1 MGIGRDRTRKRRG
14 QASLIHKREK
24 YFRLVDQGTSFAEVS
39 RVVSINLRTGKR
51 WRNGRHASGGR
62 KVVPPVNAR
71 ALPSGRSRY
80 LREADR
86 IHKPTRCGRRPGS
99 VPWPSLAAA
108 RPWSAAR
115 SAAIGTRATAG
126 TAPCR
131 PGPART
137 PAGRAPSSG
146 GSDRTLICGSFI
158 LRILAALHKNQA
170 TSAKATR
177 RRVATTAA
185 PTSAAVKRMCGSHI
199 CVATAYQG
207 TRYVQDITVLT
218 RDGLPGTLRAFAGSY
233 RQSRANDDEE
243 ADYRICV
250 GEDQLDSLRFA
261 ALLADSRRHAADGRL
276 ESAIG
281 MIWSALALWRG
292 PALDGLGGS
301 ALSGRAARLDEQRLG
316 ALELCARWRLEG
328 GQHQEVVDELSD
340 LVPSHPLRE
349 GLHAQLITAL
359 DRCGRRAEALHA
371 FHRLGTSL
379 AQELGVGP
387 GAGLQRLHEQILS
400 GQSPSSWPPRPR
412 RDDAVRTATPLPAP
426 RLPSTT
432 TAPPAPRQLPHA
444 IRDFTG
450 RTDHLAALDAALLRR
465 AVMSPVAV
473 RRWRSPR
480 STARA
485 AWERRPSRC
494 TGPTGSSTGSPTER
508 SAQTCAGTG
517 PAGPRPPQ
525 RSSTTS
531 SSRSASLPQ
540 PYRPRPRVIRLWEN
554 AWAEFVPFLS
564 FDVEIRKVI
573 CSTNAIDSW
582 VVRSLERLEGP
593 VGIHLR
599 AGVTPGRGRRAPD
612 RRGVFAGPAVPDYAA
627 RSGRASTW

>member
-1 MGIGRDRTRKRRG
+1 MEFRVLGPLQVRAHGDRVPLPGARRQRLLAGLLAAPNSAVPIGR
-14 QASLIHKREK
+14 LIEK
-24 YFRLVDQGTSFAEVS
+24 VFESEPPGTAVKQVENSVS
-39 RVVSINLRTGKR
+39 
-51 WRNGRHASGGR
+51 A
-62 KVVPPVNAR
+62 
-71 ALPSGRSRY
+71 
-80 LREADR
+80 LRERLHDSE
-86 IHKPTRCGRRPGS
+86 RR
-99 VPWPSLAAA
+99 
-108 RPWSAAR
+108 
-115 SAAIGTRATAG
+115 
-126 TAPCR
+126 
-131 PGPART
+131 
-137 PAGRAPSSG
+137 
-146 GSDRTLICGSFI
+146 LIV
-158 LRILAALHKNQA
+158 
-170 TSAKATR
+170 T
-177 RRVATTAA
+177 
-185 PTSAAVKRMCGSHI
+185 
-199 CVATAYQG
+199 
-207 TRYVQDITVLT
+207 
-218 RDGLPGTLRAFAGSY
+218 
-233 RQSRANDDEE
+233 EE

-250 GEDQLDSLRFA
+250 GEDQLDSLKFA

-281 MIWSALALWRG
+281 MIRSALALWRG

-494 TGPTGSSTGSPTER
+494 TGPNGSSTGSPTER

-517 PAGPRPPQ
+517 PAGPRPRRGP
-525 RSSTTS
+525 RRLPRRARRPSLSRTGRDRGSSGSGRTPGPS
-531 SSRSASLPQ
+531 SFPSSPSTSRSASHLLDE
-540 PYRPRPRVIRLWEN
+540 RDR
-554 AWAEFVPFLS
+554 FL
-564 FDVEIRKVI
+564 
-573 CSTNAIDSW
+573 
-582 VVRSLERLEGP
+582 
-593 VGIHLR
+593 
-599 AGVTPGRGRRAPD
+599 
-612 RRGVFAGPAVPDYAA
+612 
-627 RSGRASTW
+627 GRALIGTS